1 MRYLKSDKLYCFS
14 PPVMIAT
21 FAIET
26 FLLLYVLFRYRRT
39 PLVWLSAVLL
49 AGLATFQ
56 LAEFFVCQGAVGMTW
71 AYIGLVAITVLPPL
85 GLHVVMEVAGRVHKS
100 VLAFSYGSAVV
111 FIGIFLF
118 ASQGISSQECLG
130 NYVIFTIAPWAVW
143 PYAAFYYG
151 WLFVAG
157 GYAWF
162 SSRKITSL
170 WQRRALYALIIGALT
185 FLVPTAIVNL
195 LDPMTVAG
203 IPSIMCGFAV
213 LFAIILVGLVLP
225 WYYKAEGDK
234 NK

>member
-1 MRYLKSDKLYCFS
+1 MRYLKTDRLYCFS
-14 PPVMIAT
+14 PPVMIIT

-26 FLLLYVLFRYRRT
+26 FLLLYMLFRYKRT
-39 PLVWLSAVLL
+39 RLVWISAALL
-49 AGLATFQ
+49 ACLATFQ
-56 LAEFFVCQGAVGMTW
+56 LAEYNVCQGATGMTW
-71 AYIGLVAITVLPPL
+71 AYIGLVAITILPPL
-85 GLHVVMEVAGRVHKS
+85 GLHVVMEVAGRIHKS
-100 VLAFSYGSAVV
+100 VLAFSYGSAAV
-111 FIGIFLF
+111 FAGIFLF

-130 NYVIFTIAPWAVW
+130 NYVIFTIAPWAIW
-143 PYAAFYYG
+143 PYGAFYYG

-185 FLVPTAIVNL
+185 FLVPTALVNL

-213 LFAIILVGLVLP
+213 LFAIVLVGLVLP
-225 WYYKAEGDK
+225 WYNRSLKDK
-234 NK
+234 E